1 MGAAT
6 RKQLKHQ
13 RQIFYRLKVLDTALD
28 YSKI

>member
-1 MGAAT
+1 MG